1 MASLHTKPLTLAFSG
16 GGAKCAAQAGVL
28 DVLETVGLQVGGLTG
43 ASAGGLVAVL
53 YGLGFSPRAIRDY
66 IADTNLL
73 EVWELDPKR
82 RGLFGVEK
90 IRARLHGAV
99 GDKTFADLRIP
110 VVVITTDYYSGRE
123 VRLQDGRLVDALL
136 ATMAIPGLFVP
147 LERDGL
153 TLVDGGASNPM
164 PVDVARALGPRVIAV
179 DVLHHQPDLHM
190 HLQLF
195 ETRGPIRYAT
205 EIATRLGLIDLM
217 EAVHQTATIMSRQM
231 SVLSLQ
237 ANPPDVLLRPE
248 TGHVG
253 LFAFDLAN
261 EAFERGHIAAR
272 EQLEEIEWLARPRTH
287 SLAAWR
293 ALWRSEKQH
302 LKARKKMI
310 EANDRS
316 AS

>member
-1 MASLHTKPLTLAFSG
+1 MATLHTKPLTLAFSG

-28 DVLETVGLQVGGLTG
+28 DVLEGVGLYVDGLTG
-43 ASAGGLVAVL
+43 ASAGALVAVL
-53 YGLGFSPRAIRDY
+53 YGLGFSPLAIRDY

-82 RGLFGVEK
+82 RGLFGLEK
-90 IRARLHGAV
+90 IRARLKGAV

-110 VVVITTDYYSGRE
+110 VVVIATDYYSGRE
-123 VRLQDGRLVDALL
+123 IRIREGRLDEALI

-147 LERDGL
+147 LEREGL

-179 DVLHHQPDLHM
+179 DVLHHQADSNT

-205 EIATRLGLIDLM
+205 EIATRLGFIDLM
-217 EAVHQTATIMSRQM
+217 EAVHQTATIMSRHM
-231 SVLSLQ
+231 SELSLQ
-237 ANPPDVLLRPE
+237 ANPPDILLRPE

-253 LFAFDLAN
+253 LFAFDLAS
-261 EAFERGHIAAR
+261 EAFERGHVAAR
-272 EQLEEIEWLARPRTH
+272 EQLEEIEWLARPRSH

-293 ALWRSEKQH
+293 ALWRSEQQH
-302 LKARKKMI
+302 VKAKKKFLDV
-310 EANDRS
+310 NS
-316 AS
+316 N